1 MSAIVA
7 AEIAGPGQ
15 RLIRL
20 PRTAERRN
28 QISYIQMLERVTPD
42 TVWGGWRFEGQ
53 LLQPGATVPADS
65 LPRDALLIECAGTV
79 PGGSGHRRA
88 PTVYIL
94 WRLEGDAWREV
105 ARAASVGRDWTLD
118 LGPIAR
124 RELEPARPVL
134 VDPEGAAGRVMAAL
148 NLELEPLN
156 AEARCLVARAV
167 FDRFAA
173 RAVAG

>member
-1 MSAIVA
+1 MNAIVA
-7 AEIAGPGQ
+7 AEVAGAE

-20 PRTAERRN
+20 PHTSGRRN
-28 QISYIQMLERVTPD
+28 QITYLQLLERVTPD
-42 TVWGGWRFEGQ
+42 TVWGGWRFEGR
-53 LLQPGATVPADS
+53 LLRHGATVPADT
-65 LPRDALLIECAGTV
+65 LPKKALLLECVGNQ

-94 WRLEGDAWREV
+94 WRLQGDAWREV

-134 VDPEGAAGRVMAAL
+134 VDPEGAAGRVMIAL
-148 NLELEPLN
+148 DRELEPLN

-167 FDRFAA
+167 YDRFAS
-173 RAVAG
+173 RVVAG